1 MKEGEKMKKNLM
13 VIVAL
18 LLTAAMLAGC
28 SGTSANAPAASAGD
42 EGTQAVSAANPDDV
56 YYMVT
61 FSSGIEYWKGCYNGF
76 ESVAAKYGAKTEYT
90 GANTNDVN
98 QEVTVLEQVIAK
110 NPAGIAVTCVNPE
123 GLKDPIQ
130 KAIDQGIPV
139 VTFDSDSPDSGRYS
153 FLATGHYAA
162 GVEAAKAIAEL
173 CGEQGEV
180 GILQVPGLLNL
191 EERANGFKETIEANY
206 PNMKVV
212 QTVNGNLDQA
222 EGAKVTAGMLQA
234 NPNMKGI
241 FCTDSTAGVGAGT
254 AVKEAGKEG
263 AIQVVSFDTDSATLD
278 MIKEG
283 TIQATI
289 AQGTYNM
296 GFWSFEFLYDL
307 HNNHANPV
315 EGWKEKGISPLPT
328 TVDTGVSIVTKDNAD
343 SFYMEK

>member
-1 MKEGEKMKKNLM
+1 
-13 VIVAL
+13 
-18 LLTAAMLAGC
+18 
-28 SGTSANAPAASAGD
+28 
-42 EGTQAVSAANPDDV
+42 
-56 YYMVT
+56 
-61 FSSGIEYWKGCYNGF
+61 
-76 ESVAAKYGAKTEYT
+76 
-90 GANTNDVN
+90 
-98 QEVTVLEQVIAK
+98 
-110 NPAGIAVTCVNPE
+110 
-123 GLKDPIQ
+123 
-130 KAIDQGIPV
+130 
-139 VTFDSDSPDSGRYS
+139 
-153 FLATGHYAA
+153 
-162 GVEAAKAIAEL
+162 
-173 CGEQGEV
+173 
-180 GILQVPGLLNL
+180 
-191 EERANGFKETIEANY
+191 
-206 PNMKVV
+206 MKVV

-296 GFWSFEFLYDL
+296 GFWSFEFLYGL
-307 HNNHANPV
+307 NNNHANPV